1 MLRMIIECVPNVSE
15 GRRPEI
21 VTAMADAIRAVDGVR
36 LLDYS
41 SDASHHRSVFTFAGD
56 AAGVER
62 AVLALFERAVA
73 DVDLRTHRGEHP
85 RMGAVD
91 VVPFVPIQGVTMA
104 ECVVLART
112 VGLAVADR
120 FHVPVYLYEEASSN
134 PARKNLEDIRRGEF
148 EGLAAKMA
156 SEGWAPDF
164 GPAGPHPSAGAV
176 VIGARMPLIA
186 YNINLATNRLDVAK
200 KIAAAIRQSSGGYRF
215 VKAMGITL
223 ESRGIVQVSMNLTNY
238 EKTPIFRVFETV
250 KREAERYGVAVLESE
265 IVGLVPSAALTAAAE
280 FYLQMTGF
288 NADQVLENKL
298 RREGNS

>member
-1 MLRMIIECVPNVSE
+1 MVIECVPNVSE

-21 VTAMADAIRAVDGVR
+21 VAAMADAIRAVDGVR

-41 SDASHHRSVFTFAGD
+41 SDASHNRSVFTFAGE

-73 DVDLRTHRGEHP
+73 DVDLRAHRGEHP

-91 VVPFVPIQGVTMA
+91 VVPFVPIEGVTMA
-104 ECVVLART
+104 DCVALARK
-112 VGLAVADR
+112 VGTAVADR
-120 FHVPVYLYEEASSN
+120 FHVPVFLYEEASSN

-156 SEGWAPDF
+156 TDGWAPDF
-164 GPAGPHPSAGAV
+164 GPAAPHPSAGAV

-200 KIAAAIRQSSGGYRF
+200 KIAAAIRHSSGGYRF
-215 VKAMGITL
+215 VKAMGIAL
-223 ESRGIVQVSMNLTNY
+223 EERGIVQVSMNLTNY

-265 IVGLVPSAALTAAAE
+265 IVGLVPSAALNAAAE
-280 FYLQMTGF
+280 FYLQIAGF

-298 RREGNS
+298 RSGKS